1 VLFISLVQSQASAK
15 EGNLKLARNLG
26 LGAAYL
32 SVAAIVSSLAL
43 GLFLTALIIPLAASI
58 GE

>member
-1 VLFISLVQSQASAK
+1 MQSQASAK

-32 SVAAIVSSLAL
+32 NVAAIVSSLAL
-43 GLFLTALIIPLAASI
+43 GLFLTALIIPLAA
-58 GE
+58 GVGQ

>member
-1 VLFISLVQSQASAK
+1 MQSRVSAK

-32 SVAAIVSSLAL
+32 NVAAIVSSLAL
-43 GLFLTALIIPLAASI
+43 GLFLTALIIPLAA
-58 GE
+58 GVGQ